1 MVASVSDIREQMEHG
16 GLFLQATR
24 QKFRFQ
30 SAKGELST
38 EQLWDV
44 PLRSRDDFNLD
55 KIARGVS
62 HELGLATEESFVDTV
77 KNSPAKKAL
86 EMKFG
91 IVKHVIASKLDEEAA
106 AKTRADNKL
115 EREKLLKI
123 LAEKKEG
130 KLSELSEKELQKRID
145 ALQ

>member
-1 MVASVSDIREQMEHG
+1 MELVEQAT
-16 GLFLQATR
+16 LFLQATR
-24 QKFRFQ
+24 HKYRFP
-30 SAKGELST
+30 SVKGELSV

-44 PLRSRDDFNLD
+44 PLRSKDDFNLD
-55 KIARGVS
+55 KVARGVS
-62 HELGLATEESFVDTV
+62 RELESATEESFVETA
-77 KNSPAKKAL
+77 KANPAKKVL
-86 EMKFG
+86 ETKLG
-91 IVKHVIASKLDEEAA
+91 IVKQIIAIRLDDEET

-145 ALQ
+145 AL